1 MKTAKIPEVTIMR
14 LTTYSRYLL
23 QLKES
28 GKKITSSREIAEITG
43 STSAQVRK
51 DFAYFGEFGVRG
63 VGYDVDKLYEAISNI
78 IGLHRNWQV
87 AIIGAGHLGG
97 ALLAYSGFGDR
108 GFHTAAIFDADPSK
122 VGTEID
128 GLKVADIT
136 DFEKITAKEKIDIA
150 VIVVPA
156 DKAQKVGDM
165 VVASGIKAILNFA
178 PVVLSAPTDVEVR
191 NVDLS
196 TYLEIL
202 SYNMLVKGL

>member
-63 VGYDVDKLYEAISNI
+63 VGYGVDMLYEAISNI

-108 GFHTAAIFDADPSK
+108 GFHPCAIFDADK
-122 VGTEID
+122 NKIGTEIG
-128 GLKVADIT
+128 GLVVEDIKKFK
-136 DFEKITAKEKIDIA
+136 DIVKKEKINIA

-156 DKAQKVGDM
+156 DKAQKVGDI
-165 VVASGIKAILNFA
+165 VVESGVKAILNFA
-178 PVVLSAPTDVEVR
+178 TIVLNAPQDVEVR
-191 NVDLS
+191 NVDFS
-196 TYLEIL
+196 IYLEIL